1 MKIPFFKADT
11 EGVPF
16 HPKND
21 PQYPLKMSR
30 ENLERLFSDCSD
42 FHIHN
47 VRIGSHKNHTVS
59 LCFLDGV
66 VSANDISKMVLEP
79 LSDPFRFGRFKC
91 LSELADMMLAGTVY
105 SSSVKK
111 SEDMDDLIKL
121 ITNGFCAVL
130 FEELGFAICF
140 EAKTNDRRHTSQ
152 PTIEKSVRGAKDA
165 FVETIRANT
174 SLVRR
179 KIRNP
184 NLKVKESVIGRQT
197 ATNVAVIYIEGLTD
211 KNLVAEL
218 EARLEK
224 MDTQG
229 ILGAAELEEYIC
241 DNPYTPFP
249 QILTTERSDRFC
261 MNLLDGRVGLFV
273 DGLPF
278 GYMIPG
284 TFSQFL
290 KVPEDRAN
298 HWSIASFTTLLR
310 YFAFALALFLPG
322 AYVAVAVYHQEMIP
336 TELMLS
342 IIESKANVPFTTVME
357 VFGILLAFELLQ
369 EAGLRLPTPV
379 GETVSIIGALIVGQS
394 AVEAQ
399 VVSPIVIIV
408 VATAGIS
415 GYTIPSQELSY
426 AVRLCRFVIVIMA
439 TFLGLFGIAVSF
451 CIFVYALCSM
461 ESFGVSYMTPFVGRY
476 VNRTKGLFRVP
487 FFADKLRDDALKPQ
501 NQRNQK

>member
-1 MKIPFFKADT
+1 LKNPFLKEKTD
-11 EGVPF
+11 GVAF
-16 HPKND
+16 HPKKE
-21 PQYPLKMSR
+21 PLYPMKISR
-30 ENLERLFSDCSD
+30 KNLEQLFSDCAD
-42 FHIHN
+42 FHIHE
-47 VRIGSHKNHTVS
+47 VCIGSHKNHTVS

-66 VSANDISKMVLEP
+66 VSANDINKMVLEP

-91 LSELADMMLAGTVY
+91 LSELADMMLSGTVY
-105 SSSVKK
+105 GCSVKK

-130 FEELGFAICF
+130 FEELGFAVCF
-140 EAKTNDRRHTSQ
+140 EVKTNDRRHTSQ

-165 FVETIRANT
+165 FVETMRANT

-184 NLKVKESVIGRQT
+184 KLKVRESVIGRQT
-197 ATNVAVIYIEGLTD
+197 ATNISIIYMEGLTD
-211 KNLVAEL
+211 PNLVA
-218 EARLEK
+218 RLESRLK
-224 MDTQG
+224 EMDTQG
-229 ILGAAELEEYIC
+229 ILGPAELEEYIC

-261 MNLLDGRVGLFV
+261 MSILDGRVGLFI

-278 GYMIPG
+278 GYMVPG
-284 TFSQFL
+284 TFSQLL

-298 HWSIASFTTLLR
+298 HWSVASFTTLLR

-322 AYVAVAVYHQEMIP
+322 VYVAVAVYHQEMIP

-342 IIESKANVPFTTVME
+342 IIESKTDVPFTTVME
-357 VFGILLAFELLQ
+357 VFGILIAFELLQ

-379 GETVSIIGALIVGQS
+379 GQTVSIIGALIVGQS
-394 AVEAQ
+394 AVEAR

-415 GYTIPSQELSY
+415 GYTIPSQELAY
-426 AVRLCRFVIVIMA
+426 AVRLCRLANVIMA
-439 TFLGLFGIAVSF
+439 TFLGLFGIAVAF
-451 CIFVYALCSM
+451 ALFIYTLCSM

-476 VNRTKGLFRVP
+476 VNRSKGLFRLP

-501 NQRNQK
+501 NRRNQK